1 MFKIKNAEVIEDI
14 AGGVADFP
22 KYTTQLLNL
31 ANQNSGGTRPKVVG
45 QMSELIQ
52 EFPGNSYLEWV
63 EWHQG
68 KMPDAVEHATAKV
81 LDMLEKLKSA
91 IVLIDEDM
99 ARRWVKDL
107 VHTKTY
113 TGLKFQESILKRV
126 ASKKGKNYRTATP
139 AEEAK
144 GIDGFIGEI
153 PVSIKPMTYKSKNML
168 QENIDSTI
176 IFYDKVK
183 DGIKVELDF

>member
-14 AGGVADFP
+14 AGGIADFP

-63 EWHQG
+63 EWYQG
-68 KMPDAVEHATAKV
+68 EMPEAVEHATAKV

-99 ARRWVKDL
+99 ARKWVKDL

-126 ASKKGKNYRTATP
+126 AAKKGKNYRTATP

>member
-1 MFKIKNAEVIEDI
+1 M
-14 AGGVADFP
+14 
-22 KYTTQLLNL
+22 
-31 ANQNSGGTRPKVVG
+31 
-45 QMSELIQ
+45 
-52 EFPGNSYLEWV
+52 
-63 EWHQG
+63 G
-68 KMPDAVEHATAKV
+68 K
-81 LDMLEKLKSA
+81 EKLKSA
-91 IVLIDEDM
+91 IKLIDDDM

-113 TGLKFQESILKRV
+113 TGLKFQASILKRV
-126 ASKKGKNYRTATP
+126 AYRTGENYRTATP

-144 GIDGFIGEI
+144 GIDGFIGDE

-168 QENIDSTI
+168 QENIETTI